1 MYKRWLLGVKCHSFI
16 QSWNGQQ
23 ERRRQRSFGRRQ
35 EDRILDCAIH
45 YVLNKTYHCELEKDK
60 KRSVRKRA
68 ATLVLED
75 GEVFVQQK
83 NRKVKVIRSR
93 EDQLLSVQACHS
105 DPTSGHF
112 GMKTWR
118 RSTYFVLYEW
128 YYCTLPASDKHYW
141 QAKSSNSSSSGDLSF
156 FLDLFVFSCK
166 TSKFKLSTCM

>member
-1 MYKRWLLGVKCHSFI
+1 MASKNDDDNDLLEEDKK
-16 QSWNGQQ
+16 
-23 ERRRQRSFGRRQ
+23 

-45 YVLNKTYHCELEKDK
+45 YVLNKTYPCELEKDK
-60 KRSVRKRA
+60 KRAVRKRA

-112 GMKTWR
+112 TWR
-118 RSTYFVLYEW
+118 RSSYFVLYE
-128 YYCTLPASDKHYW
+128 
-141 QAKSSNSSSSGDLSF
+141 
-156 FLDLFVFSCK
+156 
-166 TSKFKLSTCM
+166 

>member
-1 MYKRWLLGVKCHSFI
+1 MTTTMIFWKKTRKK
-16 QSWNGQQ
+16 
-23 ERRRQRSFGRRQ
+23 
-35 EDRILDCAIH
+35 ILDCAIH

-60 KRSVRKRA
+60 KRAVRKRA

-112 GMKTWR
+112 GMKKTWR
-118 RSTYFVLYEW
+118 LTYFVLYE
-128 YYCTLPASDKHYW
+128 
-141 QAKSSNSSSSGDLSF
+141 
-156 FLDLFVFSCK
+156 
-166 TSKFKLSTCM
+166 

>member
-1 MYKRWLLGVKCHSFI
+1 MNWR
-16 QSWNGQQ
+16 
-23 ERRRQRSFGRRQ
+23 
-35 EDRILDCAIH
+35 
-45 YVLNKTYHCELEKDK
+45 KTS
-60 KRSVRKRA
+60 RAVRKRA

-118 RSTYFVLYEW
+118 RLT
-128 YYCTLPASDKHYW
+128 
-141 QAKSSNSSSSGDLSF
+141 
-156 FLDLFVFSCK
+156 DLFFMSDTTVHYFKFIVNRFFCMYWPGIYYSLFK
-166 TSKFKLSTCM
+166 ADTVTWGSKFCQGGPNFVRGVHIFCTKKFRGEQIFRKVSSRENWFGGSKFAVTVHLQPKPS